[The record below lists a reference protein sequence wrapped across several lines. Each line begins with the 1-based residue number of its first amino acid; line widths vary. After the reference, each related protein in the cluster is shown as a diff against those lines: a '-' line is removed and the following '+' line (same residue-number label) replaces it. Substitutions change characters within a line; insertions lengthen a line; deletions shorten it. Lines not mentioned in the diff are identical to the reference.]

1 MTFWIIV
8 AIMIAIALLFVVL
21 PLLGRGKTL
30 TAANRSDLNLSVY
43 RDQLRE
49 LDSELAEGALS
60 KEQYQ
65 SARSELESRVL
76 EDSSA
81 SAANTAAAPIAN
93 GRGMAIA
100 AAIVVPVFSVSLYLK
115 LGQPGETSAV
125 SKPPPASQQITQEQI
140 NAMVDS
146 LAQKLK
152 QNPDDAEGW
161 AMLGR
166 SYNAMRR
173 YDEAADA
180 YARAVAL
187 MPGNAQ
193 MLTDYADIL
202 AMKNGRSMLGEPEK
216 VIQQAL
222 QIDPNNMKAI
232 ALMGTAHFQR
242 KNYAA
247 AIESWQKILS
257 MVPPDSPVA
266 ASIKANIS
274 QAQGLSGQLMA
285 APPGPKQGTAQK

>member
-1 MTFWIIV
+1 MTFWIVV
-8 AIMIAIALLFVVL
+8 AIMIAVALLFVVL
-21 PLLGRGKTL
+21 PLLGRGKAN
-30 TAANRSDLNLSVY
+30 AAASRSELNLSVY
-43 RDQLRE
+43 RDQLRD
-49 LDSELAEGALS
+49 LDAELAEGALS

-65 SARSELESRVL
+65 SARSELEGRVL

-81 SAANTAAAPIAN
+81 SAANAAAAPAAN
-93 GRGMAIA
+93 GRGVAIA
-100 AAIVVPVFSVSLYLK
+100 AAIAVPVVSISLYLM
-115 LGQPGETSAV
+115 LGKPGETSTA
-125 SKPPPASQQITQEQI
+125 SKPPAASQQITQEQI

-161 AMLGR
+161 IMLGR

-173 YDEAADA
+173 YNEAADA

-193 MLTDYADIL
+193 VLTDYADIL
-202 AMKNGRSMLGEPEK
+202 AMKNGRNMVGEPEK
-216 VIQQAL
+216 YIQQAL

-232 ALMGTAHFQR
+232 ALMGTAQFQR

-247 AIESWQKILS
+247 AIEAWQRILS

-274 QAQGLSGQLMA
+274 QAQGLSGQLMSPA
-285 APPGPKQGTAQK
+285 GPKQGAAQK

>member
-1 MTFWIIV
+1 MTFWIVV
-8 AIMIAIALLFVVL
+8 AIMIAVALLFVVL
-21 PLLGRGKTL
+21 PLLGRGKAN
-30 TAANRSDLNLSVY
+30 AAASRSELNLSVY
-43 RDQLRE
+43 RDQLRD
-49 LDSELAEGALS
+49 LDAELAEGALS

-81 SAANTAAAPIAN
+81 SAANAVAAQAAN
-93 GRGMAIA
+93 GRGAAISAAIA
-100 AAIVVPVFSVSLYLK
+100 VPVFSISIYLM
-115 LGQPGETSAV
+115 LGKPGETSAV

-161 AMLGR
+161 IMLGR

-173 YDEAADA
+173 YAEAADA
-180 YARAVAL
+180 YGRAVAL
-187 MPGNAQ
+187 QPNNPQ
-193 MLTDYADIL
+193 ILTDYADIL
-202 AMKNGRSMLGEPEK
+202 AMKNGRNMLGEPEK
-216 VIQQAL
+216 FIQQAL

-247 AIESWQKILS
+247 AIEAWQKILS

-285 APPGPKQGTAQK
+285 TPGPKQGAAQK

>member
-1 MTFWIIV
+1 MTFWFIV

-21 PLLGRGKTL
+21 PLLGRGKIR
-30 TAANRSDLNLSVY
+30 AAASRSDLNLSVY

-65 SARSELESRVL
+65 SARGELESRVL

-81 SAANTAAAPIAN
+81 PAGNTAAAPVAN
-93 GRGMAIA
+93 GRGVAIA
-100 AAIVVPVFSVSLYLK
+100 AAIAVPLFSISIYLM
-115 LGQPGETSAV
+115 LGQPGETSTE

-152 QNPDDAEGW
+152 ENPDDVEGW
-161 AMLGR
+161 LMLGR

-173 YDEAADA
+173 YNEAADA

-187 MPGNAQ
+187 QPNNPQ

-216 VIQQAL
+216 YIQQAL
-222 QIDPNNMKAI
+222 QIDPNIMKAI
-232 ALMGTAHFQR
+232 VLIGTAHFQR
-242 KNYAA
+242 KDYAA
-247 AIESWQKILS
+247 AIEAWQKILG
-257 MVPPDSPVA
+257 MVPPDSPIA
-266 ASIKANIS
+266 SSIKANIS
-274 QAQGLSGQLMA
+274 QAQGLSGQLMV
-285 APPGPKQGTAQK
+285 APEPKQGATRK

>member
-1 MTFWIIV
+1 MTFWIVV

-21 PLLGRGKTL
+21 PLLGRGQAK
-30 TAANRSDLNLSVY
+30 AAASRSDLNLSVY

-65 SARSELESRVL
+65 SARSELETRVL
-76 EDSSA
+76 EDSSGP
-81 SAANTAAAPIAN
+81 AANAAAPAAN
-93 GRGMAIA
+93 GRGAAIA
-100 AAIVVPVFSVSLYLK
+100 AAIAVPVFSISIYLMV
-115 LGQPGETSAV
+115 GQPGETGTA
-125 SKPPPASQQITQEQI
+125 SKPPPASQQEQI

-173 YDEAADA
+173 YSEAADA
-180 YARAVAL
+180 YERAVAL
-187 MPGNAQ
+187 QPNNPQ
-193 MLTDYADIL
+193 VLTDYADIL
-202 AMKNGRSMLGEPEK
+202 AMKNGRNMLGEPEK
-216 VIQQAL
+216 YIQQAL

-242 KNYAA
+242 KNYPA
-247 AIESWQKILS
+247 AIESWQKILN
-257 MVPPDSPVA
+257 MVPPDSPIA

-274 QAQGLSGQLMA
+274 QAQGLSGQLMSPA
-285 APPGPKQGTAQK
+285 TPKQ

>member
-1 MTFWIIV
+1 MIFWLVV
-8 AIMIAIALLFVVL
+8 AILIAVALLFVVL
-21 PLLGRGKTL
+21 PLLGRGKAR
-30 TAANRSDLNLSVY
+30 TAANRSELNLSVY

-49 LDSELAEGALS
+49 LDAELAEGALS

-76 EDSSA
+76 EDSSGP
-81 SAANTAAAPIAN
+81 AANTAAAPAAN
-93 GRGMAIA
+93 GRGPAIA
-100 AAIVVPVFSVSLYLK
+100 AAIAVPVFSISIYLMV
-115 LGQPGETSAV
+115 GQPGETSTA

-161 AMLGR
+161 IMLGR

-173 YDEAADA
+173 YSEAADA
-180 YARAVAL
+180 YAHAVEL

-193 MLTDYADIL
+193 VLTDYADIL
-202 AMKNGRSMLGEPEK
+202 AMKNGRNMVGEPEK
-216 VIQQAL
+216 YIQQAL
-222 QIDPNNMKAI
+222 QIDPNNMKAV

-247 AIESWQKILS
+247 AIEAWQKILA
-257 MVPPDSPVA
+257 MVPPDSPIA

-274 QAQGLSGQLMA
+274 QAQGLSGQLMSPA
-285 APPGPKQGTAQK
+285 TPKQ